1 MRAQYKFLIIL
12 SLVFVFIGSIM
23 VSEQSWASRFDS
35 GDPVTGNLN
44 VKVDFALE
52 DRSEMRVAG
61 GDFGDKRFKDKDF
74 KEFFDDDRRFF
85 KDDDRRFFEDD
96 DDEFFK
102 VFFFDD
108 DFRRPFRKPFRRPFR
123 RGFRFKRD

>member
-12 SLVFVFIGSIM
+12 SLVFVFAGAIM

-35 GDPVTGNLN
+35 SEPVPRNLN
-44 VKVDFALE
+44 VKMDFALE
-52 DRSEMRVAG
+52 DRSEVRVAG
-61 GDFGDKRFKDKDF
+61 GDFGDKRFRDRDF

-85 KDDDRRFFEDD
+85 DDDRRFFDD
-96 DDEFFK
+96 DDVFFK

-108 DFRRPFRKPFRRPFR
+108 DFRRPFRRPFR
-123 RGFRFKRD
+123 RGFRFDRD